1 MKKILILTGTIL
13 FFIAINFGIWFTVT
27 RRCANNFSGATQ
39 LKMIDVGSYLPF
51 EEDSKLA
58 RTGSSLKLTDDL
70 PKLDGAAA
78 LVPVYASVIDNVY
91 PEGCVTFEG
100 GSFDDDNYYGENFAE
115 DSAMQYKNTVR
126 GFTAV
131 VDGDTDLFFTAYPSP
146 DQLKYAEEK
155 GVELEFVPVGKEGFV
170 FFVNKDNPVN
180 DITADNIRKVFGGQ
194 ITNWSE
200 LGGKDRMIDPLLRIA
215 GSGSQTTMDRVMG
228 DNEYLT
234 KSPLTIFGGSLAYS
248 FRIYLT
254 NIVANDNVK
263 MLSVNGICPNNEN
276 IKNGTYP
283 LTAQF
288 YVVYRKDNANENVQ
302 KLVDWLISDEGQTMI
317 EGTGY
322 AGLE

>member
-1 MKKILILTGTIL
+1 MKKTIILTGTLL
-13 FFIAINFGIWFTVT
+13 FFIAANLFIWYTVT

-39 LKMIDVGSYLPF
+39 LKMIDVGTYLPF

-58 RTGSSLKLTDDL
+58 RTGSSLKLEGDL

-91 PEGCVTFEG
+91 PEGCVTFKG

-180 DITADNIRKVFGGQ
+180 DITVDNIRKVFGGE
-194 ITNWSE
+194 ITNWNE
-200 LGGKDRMIDPLLRIA
+200 IGGTDRMIDPLLRIK

-228 DNEYLT
+228 DNAYLT

-248 FRIYLT
+248 FRIYMT
-254 NIVANDNVK
+254 NIVANENVK
-263 MLSVNGICPNNEN
+263 MLSVNGIYPDNEN
-276 IKNGTYP
+276 IKSGAYP
-283 LTAQF
+283 LTAEF
-288 YVVYRKDNANENVQ
+288 YVVYRKDNPNGNVQ
-302 KLVDWLISDEGQTMI
+302 KLVDWLTSDEGQAMI